1 MFTLLATTVRAY
13 PGAPRSPG
21 DLEGSRSGRGGV
33 AHRDVAHARGGRP
46 PAQPRDHVVDRVRL
60 ALDVRR
66 DAAVGLVAHPPGH
79 AEALGRVLRLP
90 PERDTLDAAAD
101 AHLYRG
107 RAHGS
112 IMVHGPRHPPGGA
125 RRTPPRRAGL

>member
-1 MFTLLATTVRAY
+1 RAPSIAGASGMFRLPLATHRAY

-21 DLEGSRSGRGGV
+21 DLEGIGPRRRGV
-33 AHRDVAHARGGRP
+33 AHGDVGDPRGRRAR
-46 PAQPRDHVVDRVRL
+46 AQPHDHVVDRVRL

-79 AEALGRVLRLP
+79 AELLGRVLRLP

-112 IMVHGPRHPPGGA
+112 
-125 RRTPPRRAGL
+125 